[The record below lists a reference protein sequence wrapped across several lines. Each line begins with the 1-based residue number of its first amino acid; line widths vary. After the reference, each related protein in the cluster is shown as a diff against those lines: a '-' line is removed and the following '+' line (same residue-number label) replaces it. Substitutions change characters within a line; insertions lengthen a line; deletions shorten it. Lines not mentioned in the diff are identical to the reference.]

1 MFYLLE
7 QKLQT
12 LPEPDRNVSV
22 VFDEMDIQPKTMY
35 STRFLERLPKA
46 KKAMVVM
53 VRGLR
58 AGFKEVVYYN
68 FDTVMERDRGKGK
81 AVMDIELLTLLIEEI
96 EKRGASV
103 RSVTLDMGNR
113 TLLSDC
119 KVIKVGNPL
128 VVNRYFSKTTR
139 IFDFLMN

>member
-12 LPEPDRNVSV
+12 LPDPDRNVSV
-22 VFDEMDIQPKTMY
+22 VFDEMDIQPTTMY

-58 AGFKEVVYYN
+58 SGFKEVVYYN

-119 KVIKVGNPL
+119 KVTSPEGFGKLGHIG
-128 VVNRYFSKTTR
+128 SKG
-139 IFDFLMN
+139 LMV